1 MEEKTKILI
10 KEPEEIIEP
19 KNPNKIK
26 YTAAII
32 SATVI
37 LATVA
42 TLLIGHFQFSW
53 FKDTYRL
60 DANISRK
67 AFQANYFS
75 EQKTVSTKF
84 SFTNGVIQE
93 KEYILNTDFVV
104 FLTNR
109 EENENKK
116 FFNTAILILLDS
128 KMIYE
133 NGEKNLPHLNI
144 FDEAQLKELE
154 SNPEGAKYPI
164 AVFKFNDDGEIK
176 EIIVP
181 KNLDEYNTETL
192 NELIEKVVPK
202 LSRNKTEDISKGLQ
216 IETSKNKN
224 KRTIVQKESPK
235 QFYSFRNSQYSKL
248 VKTDIEDEQI
258 SKIET
263 DSNVQLKSVPE
274 NGELVFGPKEFNYN
288 IKSDIVSK
296 EVKYDQKENTEL
308 VKKIAEKFEF
318 IDSKELLKQFK
329 DEKEEENKPVVIEK
343 EKEPEPE
350 LRKLGFNVKA
360 SKTFNLA
367 SFNVAGISV
376 SIKYYVEF
384 TSSTAV
390 NKIILTSGG
399 AKIEFGNTGF
409 SGTYKR
415 EWSYK
420 QPIFTFPFPGFP
432 AVSVGAFAEGSLKA
446 EVGVKS
452 GSGSSTKYFA
462 SLTGKLTMGA
472 EIKAGWDA
480 IASLS
485 AGAEGTVAE
494 ASASVIV
501 SNGSVS
507 KDSGFSLKMGAL
519 EAYIKGCLFTAKIEI
534 AKFTIYKGWA
544 YA

>member
-1 MEEKTKILI
+1 MEKQAEILIEEPEKT
-10 KEPEEIIEP
+10 IET

-26 YTAAII
+26 YTVAII
-32 SATVI
+32 SATLI

-60 DANISRK
+60 DANISRR

-154 SNPEGAKYPI
+154 SSPEGAKYPI

-329 DEKEEENKPVVIEK
+329 DEKEEENKPVVI

-534 AKFTIYKGWA
+534 AKFTIYKGWS